1 MAETGITESDAQV
14 SGLDTL
20 PTRTALGGALSEVVA
35 SLQIT
40 VPAPVLALSGG
51 PFAGDDGS
59 TALSRD
65 ARAAV
70 AAAVARTGAVV
81 LDGSGAGEGGDAL
94 WDGLLPPRT
103 LVRLTGQRPAVA
115 ASGSSYGHLVL
126 AETDKGEDDP
136 HLLSNL
142 GRAIAHG
149 MPMVLLLAGGDGAA
163 LAQTGAALER
173 GFDVF
178 VAAGTGGGA
187 DRLATTM
194 QSRRSV
200 DTAADAVIASGR
212 VPGAGHLRIVQPG
225 PEVAAML
232 TGRLVWALHADAVLK
247 DAWHLFATFDGA
259 AIRLR
264 ASFER
269 FQAAILL
276 TGLLATLLALL
287 DKQLGSGGLRWAVAA
302 ASIALAG
309 LTALSGRRAAGK
321 RWIVT
326 RAAAESVKSE
336 IFRYRTATG
345 RYADG
350 KLPGRD
356 GAHRPQ
362 VLAARLGDIERRLMH
377 TEVGNSALPRDDGVT
392 LPGGDRS
399 GDDGLSPMT
408 AEDYVALRIEDQ
420 LRYYH
425 ARLRAYD
432 RRRRGLQGVAVG
444 ASSAGAL
451 VAVAGGQ
458 MWVAL
463 TSVVAAAPLAYLAHL
478 QVEKTIVT
486 YNQSVAQLN
495 DILRR
500 WHAHASRLPTHQGLA
515 RLVNATEAIL
525 TAEQGAW
532 VEEMTE
538 AMHDLDDAQRGDP
551 ASDGGQR

>member
-1 MAETGITESDAQV
+1 VAGTGIRESDAQV
-14 SGLDTL
+14 SGPDAV
-20 PTRTALGGALSEVVA
+20 PTRTPPSSELSAVVA

-40 VPAPVLALSGG
+40 VPAPVLALFGG
-51 PFAGDDGS
+51 PVVADES
-59 TALSRD
+59 TTTLSHD
-65 ARAAV
+65 TRAAV
-70 AAAVARTGAVV
+70 ATAVTRTGAVV
-81 LDGSGAGEGGDAL
+81 LDGTELVNDGDEP
-94 WDGLLPPRT
+94 WEGLLQPRA
-103 LVRLTGQRPAVA
+103 LVRLACRRPVVGVPAP
-115 ASGSSYGHLVL
+115 SYGHVVIAK
-126 AETDKGEDDP
+126 AENGHDDP
-136 HLLSNL
+136 QLLTDL
-142 GRAIAHG
+142 GQAIAHG
-149 MPMVLLLAGGDGAA
+149 MPTALLLAGGDGPA
-163 LAQTGAALER
+163 LAQTAVALER

-178 VAAGTGGGA
+178 VAAGTGGAA
-187 DRLATTM
+187 DRLATAI

-200 DTAADAVIASGR
+200 DTAAEAVVASGR
-212 VPGAGHLRIVQPG
+212 FAGAGRMRIVQAG
-225 PEVAAML
+225 PRDVATL
-232 TGRLVWALHADAVLK
+232 SRRLVWALHPDRVLK

-259 AIRLR
+259 AVRLR

-276 TGLLATLLALL
+276 IGLLATLLALL

-336 IFRYRTATG
+336 IFRYRTGTG

-356 GAHRPQ
+356 RARRPQ

-377 TEVGNSALPRDDGVT
+377 TEVGNSALPRDEGA
-392 LPGGDRS
+392 LLSGGDRS
-399 GDDGLSPMT
+399 ADDGLSAMT

-432 RRRRGLQGVAVG
+432 RRRKGLQGVAVG

-486 YNQSVAQLN
+486 YNQSVAQL
-495 DILRR
+495 DDMLRR
-500 WHAHASRLPTHQGLA
+500 WHARASRIPTRHALA

-538 AMHDLDDAQRGDP
+538 ALHELDDAQPGDP
-551 ASDGGQR
+551 PSGDGPH